1 MARQLSTILA
11 VGVIALSGLVPGCPG
26 KLEDPARFEG
36 CPPGF
41 NVETEIFQKTCNDK
55 LCHASADPAGE
66 LDLESPNPAS
76 RLVNVPSSNALCLG
90 TLRLDPNNVDNS
102 LLMQKLLLSKPGC
115 GDRMPLEPNE
125 PLSDSQIECV
135 RQWAIDAA
143 AKYDGGVIGTGG
155 SAGSGSGGSSGGG
168 GASGGNAGASG
179 SSSGGASS
187 DAATD

>member
-11 VGVIALSGLVPGCPG
+11 VGVLASSGLVPGCPG

-41 NVETEIFQKTCNDK
+41 NVEKEIFQTTCNGK
-55 LCHASADPAGE
+55 LCHVSTDPAGE
-66 LDLESPNPAS
+66 LDLVSPDPAS

-90 TLRLDPNNVDNS
+90 TLRIDPNNVDGS
-102 LLMQKLLLSKPGC
+102 LLMQKLTSSKPGC

-135 RQWAIDAA
+135 RQWAIEAA
-143 AKYDGGVIGTGG
+143 AQYDGGAIGTGGTGG
-155 SAGSGSGGSSGGG
+155 SAGSGSGG
-168 GASGGNAGASG
+168 ASGGTAGASG
-179 SSSGGASS
+179 SSTGGASS

>member
-1 MARQLSTILA
+1 VARQLSTLLA
-11 VGVIALSGLVPGCPG
+11 VGVLALSGLVPGCPG
-26 KLEDPARFEG
+26 ELENPSRFEG

-41 NVETEIFQKTCNDK
+41 NVEQEIFQKTCNDK
-55 LCHASADPAGE
+55 LCHTSDDPAGE
-66 LDLESPNPAS
+66 LDLESPNAAS

-135 RQWAIDAA
+135 RQWAINAA
-143 AKYDGGVIGTGG
+143 AKYDGGAIGTGG
-155 SAGSGSGGSSGGG
+155 SAGSASGGSG
-168 GASGGNAGASG
+168 GASGGSAGASG